1 MDNEKMA
8 LFIAEQ
14 RKIKK
19 LTQRELAAK
28 LGVTDKA
35 VSKWE
40 RGLSCPDISL
50 LSTLSDIL
58 GVTTGELLNGERA
71 VMLENTNVD
80 SIVES
85 TIQYAETV
93 TKRKSKDIRN
103 VFAVTITSLSLL
115 GIMVCFICNFAIS
128 GKLTWAWFPISSIIY
143 IWLLVMPMVIW
154 KKRGVFI
161 SLICTSLFTIP
172 YLYVLERIIGIDRLI
187 MPIATPVSIVSLLY
201 LWIVYVL
208 LVKSKCPRYLSASIA
223 LILGI
228 PISFGINFILSKQI
242 GEPIMD
248 IWDILV
254 YSLLILLSVIVYV
267 TGNIKNNARK

>member
-19 LTQRELAAK
+19 LTQKELAAK

-58 GVTTGELLNGERA
+58 GVTTGELLKGERV
-71 VMLENTNVD
+71 VMPETANVE

-85 TIQYAETV
+85 TIQYADTV
-93 TKRKSKDIRN
+93 TKRKTKDIRN
-103 VFAVTITSLSLL
+103 AFAVTITSLSFL
-115 GIMVCFICNFAIS
+115 GIMVCLICNFAIT

-143 IWLLVMPMVIW
+143 MWLLVMPTVIW
-154 KKRGVFI
+154 RKSGVFI

-187 MPIATPVSIVSLLY
+187 MPIGTPVSIVSILY
-201 LWIVYVL
+201 LWVVYVL
-208 LVKSKCPRYLSASIA
+208 LVKTKWSRNLSASIA

-228 PISFGINFILSKQI
+228 PLSFGINFILSKQI
-242 GEPIMD
+242 GEPIID

-254 YSLLILLSVIVYV
+254 YSLLVLLAVIVYR
-267 TGNIKNNARK
+267 TGYIKNNARK

>member
-1 MDNEKMA
+1 MA
-8 LFIAEQ
+8 LFIADQ

-19 LTQRELAAK
+19 LTQKELAAK

-85 TIQYAETV
+85 TIQYADTV

-103 VFAVTITSLSLL
+103 AFAVTITSLFLL
-115 GIMVCFICNFAIS
+115 GIMVCLICNFAIS

-143 IWLLVMPMVIW
+143 MWLLVIPMVIC
-154 KKRGVFI
+154 KKRGVCI
-161 SLICTSLFTIP
+161 SLVCTSLFTIP
-172 YLYVLERIIGIDRLI
+172 YLYVLERVIGIDRLI
-187 MPIATPVSIVSLLY
+187 MPIAMPVSIVSLLY

-208 LVKSKCPRYLSASIA
+208 LVKFTWGRYLSASIA
-223 LILGI
+223 LIFGI
-228 PISFGINFILSKQI
+228 PLSFGINFILSKQI

-254 YSLLILLSVIVYV
+254 YSLLILLAVIIYV
-267 TGNIKNNARK
+267 TGYIRNNARK

>member
-19 LTQRELAAK
+19 LTQKELAAK

-71 VMLENTNVD
+71 EKSEVANVD

-85 TIQYAETV
+85 TIEYAETV
-93 TKRKSKDIRN
+93 TKRKSKDISN
-103 VFAVTITSLSLL
+103 AFAVAITSLCLL
-115 GIMVCFICNFAIS
+115 GIMVCFICNFAIT

-143 IWLLVMPMVIW
+143 MWLLVIPTIIW
-154 KKRGVFI
+154 KKRGVCI

-187 MPIATPVSIVSLLY
+187 MPIGTPVAIVSILY

-208 LVKSKCPRYLSASIA
+208 LVKFEWSRYLSSSIA

-228 PISFGINFILSKQI
+228 PLSLGINFILSKQI

-254 YSLLILLSVIVYV
+254 YSLLVILAVIVYG
-267 TGNIKNNARK
+267 TGYFKNNARK

>member
-19 LTQRELAAK
+19 LTQRELAME

-50 LSTLSDIL
+50 LSALSDLL

-71 VMLENTNVD
+71 SMSAASDVD
-80 SIVES
+80 FIVES
-85 TIQYAETV
+85 TIQYAKTI
-93 TKRKSKDIRN
+93 TKRKSKDIRKA
-103 VFAVTITSLSLL
+103 FAVAITSLFFL
-115 GIMVCFICNFAIS
+115 GIMVCLICDFAIT
-128 GKLTWAWFPISSIIY
+128 GKLTWSWYPISSIFY
-143 IWLLVMPMVIW
+143 MWLLVIPAVIW
-154 KKRGVFI
+154 RKRGVFI

-172 YLYVLERIIGIDRLI
+172 YLYALERIIGIDRII
-187 MPIATPVSIVSLLY
+187 MPIGIPVSIVSILY

-208 LVKSKCPRYLSASIA
+208 LVKSKWSRYLSASIA

-228 PISFGINFILSKQI
+228 PLSFGINFILSKQI
-242 GEPIMD
+242 GEPLID
-248 IWDILV
+248 IWDIIAYFLLV
-254 YSLLILLSVIVYV
+254 LLATVIYSVGHV
-267 TGNIKNNARK
+267 KNKVRR

>member
-8 LFIAEQ
+8 LFIVEQ

-19 LTQRELAAK
+19 LTQKELAAK

-58 GVTTGELLNGERA
+58 GITTGELLNGERA
-71 VMLENTNVD
+71 VMSETANVD

-93 TKRKSKDIRN
+93 TKRKSKDISKA
-103 VFAVTITSLSLL
+103 FAVAITSLCLL
-115 GIMVCFICNFAIS
+115 GIMVCFICNFAIT

-143 IWLLVMPMVIW
+143 MWLLVMPMIIW

-172 YLYVLERIIGIDRLI
+172 YLYVLERIIGKDRLI
-187 MPIATPVSIVSLLY
+187 MPIGIPVAIVSILY
-201 LWIVYVL
+201 LWVVYVL
-208 LVKSKCPRYLSASIA
+208 LAKSKWSRYLSASIA

-228 PISFGINFILSKQI
+228 PLSFGINFILSKQI

-254 YSLLILLSVIVYV
+254 YSLLVILAVIVYG
-267 TGNIKNNARK
+267 TGYFKNNARK